1 MDSTRDIPF
10 PLINK
15 QAARSIQGRHTEVL
29 VTSFADKIL
38 ILISQYGKVG
48 SLIHT
53 SVDQHQQSLASS
65 LSASSDL
72 TATSSSFL
80 LGAGSSVSKKTQLYQ
95 VYASH
100 ISQMI
105 HHQNPAETRLVVLSL
120 ALSIQEEPDIGQT
133 HASAAHEQEQ
143 EQRRQDRDLF
153 ENAIEMV
160 NECSMIAWGR
170 ALDGSFLKRCLK
182 AATILVERRKFYN
195 HFVASK

>member
-1 MDSTRDIPF
+1 MENQSTPF

-15 QAARSIQGRHTEVL
+15 QAARKIQDRHTEVL
-29 VTSFADKIL
+29 VTSFTDKIL

-53 SVDQHQQSLASS
+53 HVDQQSPASS

-72 TATSSSFL
+72 AVTTSNFL

-105 HHQNPAETRLVVLSL
+105 HHQNPAETRPVVLSL
-120 ALSIQEEPDIGQT
+120 ALSIQESDVEHGSLSV
-133 HASAAHEQEQ
+133 AEEQQ
-143 EQRRQDRDLF
+143 QRKQDRDLF
-153 ENAIEMV
+153 ENVIEMV
-160 NECSMIAWGR
+160 NECSVWI
-170 ALDGSFLKRCLK
+170 
-182 AATILVERRKFYN
+182 
-195 HFVASK
+195 